1 MLQDE
6 ISSADRESW
15 RTRKSRKSNAPAIT
29 HLDFS
34 YLRNLVRKTILV
46 PVEKTFCDAHMAR
59 DGSEVEATATLTLG
73 RHAWDLCVE
82 HNVTFGR
89 YLVDALGVPGEPV
102 AEPEAVPDDDEPL
115 PVVAAEDEHDD
126 QEQEEQP
133 RIICP
138 AEWHEAQR
146 EHDDR
151 PVAPERPSVM
161 VSGDVPGYAWDEARM
176 AVRNLGYEVVG
187 RADESTVLLVLGE
200 GGDRNV
206 TKLRDAAERGLPVMD
221 VRAPGRFRDAV
232 RAGELVGSDP
242 LPEPAKVGPK
252 VMSERERNRVI
263 RAWARE
269 NGWPN
274 LSAQGRVP
282 MHVRHCWDL
291 AQQDAEGKAVAA

>member
-1 MLQDE
+1 MLQ
-6 ISSADRESW
+6 
-15 RTRKSRKSNAPAIT
+15 PIT
-29 HLDFS
+29 YLDFS

-73 RHAWDLCVE
+73 RHAWDLCLE
-82 HNVTFGR
+82 HDVTFGR
-89 YLVDALGVPGEPV
+89 YLVDALGVPGEAV

-115 PVVAAEDEHDD
+115 SVVAADEKHDD
-126 QEQEEQP
+126 QVQEE
-133 RIICP
+133 
-138 AEWHEAQR
+138 
-146 EHDDR
+146 R
-151 PVAPERPSVM
+151 PDGDATEPDGPSV
-161 VSGDVPGYAWDEARM
+161 VVTGDVPGYSWDDARD
-176 AVRNLGYEVVG
+176 AVRNAGYRVVG
-187 RADESTVLLVLGE
+187 RADESTVLIICGE
-200 GGDRNV
+200 GAERNA
-206 TKLRDAAERGLPVMD
+206 TKLRDAAERSLPVMD
-221 VRAPGRFRDAV
+221 VRTPGRFRDAV
-232 RAGELVGSDP
+232 GSGKFTGGDP